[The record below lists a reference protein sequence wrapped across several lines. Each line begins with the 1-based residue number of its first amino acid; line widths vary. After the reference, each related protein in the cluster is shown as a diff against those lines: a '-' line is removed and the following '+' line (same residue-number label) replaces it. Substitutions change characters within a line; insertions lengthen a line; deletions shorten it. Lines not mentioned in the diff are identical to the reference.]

1 MESDIIVNKAAVWP
15 VNHLPGINMNQSQKK
30 PVAFLKALL
39 SILSAALGVQKR
51 ENMERDLNAS
61 NPAVYIISGIIFLV
75 LFIGGIATVV
85 SVVVPK

>member
-1 MESDIIVNKAAVWP
+1 M
-15 VNHLPGINMNQSQKK
+15 NMNKSHKK

-39 SILSAALGVQKR
+39 SIFSAALGVQKR

-85 SVVVPK
+85 SMVVPK